1 MKNNK
6 FVFEKKKEK
15 KGNVNIKLIIFIV
28 ISILL
33 LYHYFLRH
41 YLFIK
46 KEEVTYDEFYN
57 DIKNDNIEKVTIYDK
72 EYLVYKD
79 KEKSNTKKYL
89 YLDETIAPKLKFDQ
103 NEVKFTIQ
111 HKESF
116 TILKLFMFIAHIVYY
131 FLIFILLMNIIHY
144 FKKNLGDDSGINN
157 EMIKD
162 AIQAKINNTTTLNQ
176 VGGLFQIK
184 KEVLEFS
191 EIILHPDKFLE
202 MGAKIP
208 KGLLMTGPPGTGKT
222 MLAKAIAKEYD
233 TPFFY
238 VSGSDFSKPIV
249 GMGTIFV
256 KSIFNTARK
265 FKPCI
270 IFIDEI
276 DSIGSKRSSSNS
288 SSHSEEKNSI
298 LNSLLTEMDGFQE
311 NNRGII
317 IMAATNRVDT
327 LDPALLRPGRFDRIV
342 DFKTPTHDE
351 RKDIIK
357 IYVDKIK
364 ISEKEK
370 PKLIEYITE
379 ETPGFT
385 GAKISN
391 IINEAC
397 IYAVKNNFTHV
408 NYKSIVPSI
417 DYVLYGYSKPISILS
432 KTELMTVAYH
442 EAGHTLIS
450 LVCKDIQDA
459 VKLTIIPRSKGAL
472 GFTKL
477 KAQESKNLYSK
488 KELICQILLG
498 MGGRAAEEY
507 KFGNFN
513 ITTGASHDL
522 ETFNNIAKQLVMYY
536 GMDSEIGLL
545 QKDMDRDVNTFILE
559 RIKKLINNLYK
570 VCLYIMEDYSLLL
583 EDLTKR
589 VLKKETIVIE
599 DEKFNYKKIID
610 IEKYINKV
618 LYK

>member
-1 MKNNK
+1 
-6 FVFEKKKEK
+6 
-15 KGNVNIKLIIFIV
+15 
-28 ISILL
+28 
-33 LYHYFLRH
+33 
-41 YLFIK
+41 
-46 KEEVTYDEFYN
+46 
-57 DIKNDNIEKVTIYDK
+57 
-72 EYLVYKD
+72 
-79 KEKSNTKKYL
+79 
-89 YLDETIAPKLKFDQ
+89 
-103 NEVKFTIQ
+103 
-111 HKESF
+111 
-116 TILKLFMFIAHIVYY
+116 
-131 FLIFILLMNIIHY
+131 
-144 FKKNLGDDSGINN
+144 
-157 EMIKD
+157 
-162 AIQAKINNTTTLNQ
+162 
-176 VGGLFQIK
+176 
-184 KEVLEFS
+184 
-191 EIILHPDKFLE
+191 
-202 MGAKIP
+202 
-208 KGLLMTGPPGTGKT
+208 MTGPPGTGKT

-364 ISEKEK
+364 ISKKEK

-570 VCLYIMEDYSLLL
+570 VCLYIMEDYSKLL

-589 VLKKETIVIE
+589 VLKKETITIE
-599 DEKFNYKKIID
+599 DEKFNYKKITD
-610 IEKYINKV
+610 IEKYINEV
-618 LYK
+618 LTKN